1 MEWLLLAVRSISS
14 IRSFVLADL
23 FSTEALAIL
32 CLHGG
37 KVLASFRS
45 INSLEL
51 HLLALLIQSRNEL
64 TCLLNEELVDCDDH
78 GALYPCALK

>member
-14 IRSFVLADL
+14 IRNFVFTDL

-32 CLHGG
+32 RLHSG

-51 HLLALLIQSRNEL
+51 HLLALLIQGRNEL
-64 TCLLNEELVDCDDH
+64 AFVLNEELIDCNDH
-78 GALYPCALK
+78 GALYPCALM